1 MVKFTFLKGLA
12 MSRLPGLARGFAH
25 RLVLSLALILGFVLA
40 SASTCPSVAQAQS
53 RQSFY
58 AEIVKIDRGANKVT
72 LKAVMGHK
80 TLRVAKPDM
89 LEGFKEG
96 DQVIFET
103 GQDGTEVIVTVLTIA
118 KK

>member
-1 MVKFTFLKGLA
+1 MHFLPQALLQLVKKLFQRF
-12 MSRLPGLARGFAH
+12 F
-25 RLVLSLALILGFVLA
+25 LSLSIILGVAGVAA
-40 SASTCPSVAQAQS
+40 SLLPTSSHAQS

-58 AEIVKIDRGANKVT
+58 AEIVKIDRATNKIT

-80 TLRVAKPDM
+80 TLRVARPEILD
-89 LEGFKEG
+89 GFKEG

-103 GQDGTEVIVTVLTIA
+103 GQDGVEVIVTVLTSA

>member
-1 MVKFTFLKGLA
+1 MYFLPHALLQLVKKVFQGLFLSLSITLGLA
-12 MSRLPGLARGFAH
+12 GLAAS
-25 RLVLSLALILGFVLA
+25 LV
-40 SASTCPSVAQAQS
+40 STNSHAQS

-58 AEIVKIDRGANKVT
+58 AEIVKIDRATNKIT

-80 TLRVAKPDM
+80 TLRVARPEI

-103 GQDGTEVIVTVLTIA
+103 GQDGVEVIVTVLTSA

>member
-1 MVKFTFLKGLA
+1 MFRIRTLVEKLSLSFSLSLTLALGLSIGIATGLA
-12 MSRLPGLARGFAH
+12 TG
-25 RLVLSLALILGFVLA
+25 V
-40 SASTCPSVAQAQS
+40 QAQE

-58 AEIVKIDRGANKVT
+58 AEIVKIDRASNKVT

-80 TLRVAKPDM
+80 TLRVARPDI

-103 GQDGTEVIVTVLTIA
+103 GQDGTEVIVTVLKSA

>member
-1 MVKFTFLKGLA
+1 MHFLPYALQQLVKKVFQ
-12 MSRLPGLARGFAH
+12 RLF
-25 RLVLSLALILGFVLA
+25 LSLSITLGVAGVAVSLVP
-40 SASTCPSVAQAQS
+40 STSYSQS

-58 AEIVKIDRGANKVT
+58 AEIVKIDRATNKIT

-80 TLRVAKPDM
+80 TLRVARPEI

-103 GQDGTEVIVTVLTIA
+103 GQDGVEVIVTVLTSA

>member
-1 MVKFTFLKGLA
+1 MVKLNSFKVLSMLRLTSLA
-12 MSRLPGLARGFAH
+12 QRLAP
-25 RLVLSLALILGFVLA
+25 RLFLSLALAMGFVFA
-40 SASTCPSVAQAQS
+40 AVSISHSDAQAQA

-58 AEIVKIDRGANKVT
+58 AEIVKIDRATNKVT

>member
-1 MVKFTFLKGLA
+1 MPFLPFVLNQIVKKLFHRLFLSLTITLGVA
-12 MSRLPGLARGFAH
+12 GFAITLLPTISH
-25 RLVLSLALILGFVLA
+25 
-40 SASTCPSVAQAQS
+40 AQS

-58 AEIVKIDRGANKVT
+58 AEIVKIDRATNKVT

-80 TLRVAKPDM
+80 TLRVARPDI
-89 LEGFKEG
+89 LDGFKEG

-103 GQDGTEVIVTVLTIA
+103 GQDGVEVIVTVLTSA